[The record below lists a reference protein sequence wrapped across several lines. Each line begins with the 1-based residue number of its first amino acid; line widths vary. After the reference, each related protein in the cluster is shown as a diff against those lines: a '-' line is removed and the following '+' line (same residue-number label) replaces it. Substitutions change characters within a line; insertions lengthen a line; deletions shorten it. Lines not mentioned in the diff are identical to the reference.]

1 MMQIMGEEN
10 DEGDEYENDFED
22 EPIDLIT

>member
-22 EPIDLIT
+22 DPIDLT